1 MTAMPT
7 MQPITS
13 LVPTSAPSF
22 TGLVASFDVTKVVTS
37 ALSDSEINAIEAEVM
52 ENFEVTEDE
61 IDTTGNLMYILMNI
75 NFEIVESLIPH
86 LVQLSLKREM

>member
-1 MTAMPT
+1 

-37 ALSDSEINAIEAEVM
+37 ALSDSEISAIQAEVL
-52 ENFEVTEDE
+52 ENFEVTEDG
-61 IDTTGNLMYILMNI
+61 IDTTGKAIYVHKY
-75 NFEIVESLIPH
+75 FQIVESLIPH

>member
-1 MTAMPT
+1 MTARPT

-13 LVPTSAPSF
+13 QVPTSAPSF

-37 ALSDSEINAIEAEVM
+37 ALSDSEISAIQAEVL

-61 IDTTGNLMYILMNI
+61 IDTTGKTIYVHKY
-75 NFEIVESLIPH
+75 FQIVESLIPR
-86 LVQLSLKREM
+86 LVQLLFKREI

>member
-1 MTAMPT
+1 

-37 ALSDSEINAIEAEVM
+37 ALSDSEISAIQAEVL

-61 IDTTGNLMYILMNI
+61 IDTTGKAIYVHKYIY
-75 NFEIVESLIPH
+75 IVESLIPR
-86 LVQLSLKREM
+86 LVQSLLKREI